1 MYRGLY
7 VYNRHI
13 NSSGRTDRVE
23 EDDSFNPKLKAREK
37 MEEETAEFY
46 PKLNR
51 RKEEKEKEEVFCPQL
66 HKRRKR
72 EDEDRITVEFSAL
85 GRTFRFRLEPVP
97 LPLSINSSF
106 LLRR

>member
-1 MYRGLY
+1 
-7 VYNRHI
+7 
-13 NSSGRTDRVE
+13 
-23 EDDSFNPKLKAREK
+23 
-37 MEEETAEFY
+37 MEEETADFY

-51 RKEEKEKEEVFCPQL
+51 RKEEEEREEEEVFYPQL

-72 EDEDRITVEFSAL
+72 ENEDRITVEFSAL